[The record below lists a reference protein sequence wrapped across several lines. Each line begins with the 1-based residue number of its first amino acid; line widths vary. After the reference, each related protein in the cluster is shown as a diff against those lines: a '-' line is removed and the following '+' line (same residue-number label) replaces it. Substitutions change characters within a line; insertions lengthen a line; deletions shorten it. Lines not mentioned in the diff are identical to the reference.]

1 MHDNP
6 TELFDQ
12 LYRDNQAKVYKLA
25 LGLTGNAHDA
35 EEITQEAFFRAF
47 RSYNGF
53 RGESSFFTWIYRITL
68 NAANDY
74 MKHRAKFPVHALTED
89 LGFSLEEILD
99 PDASSNPE
107 TELLA
112 NQAKIKCLHS
122 LTECLRANE
131 RKVFCLAI
139 TLGLPH
145 KQVAAI
151 LDCSPASVKT
161 ILHRAKK
168 RWMGYMEDRCGLIKE
183 SNPCTCKQWVRFGL
197 SQGWINQPVSVAL
210 RPPAAVQAREEIAGL
225 RTLRDL
231 YQELYLE
238 SADDSFVKR
247 MREGIKNH
255 EWEIFS

>member
-1 MHDNP
+1 MPDKP
-6 TELFDQ
+6 AELFDQ
-12 LYRDNQAKVYKLA
+12 LYRDNQARVYKLA

-47 RSYNGF
+47 RSYHAF
-53 RGESSFFTWIYRITL
+53 REESSFFTWIYRITL
-68 NAANDY
+68 NVANDY
-74 MKHRAKFPVHALTED
+74 LKQRAKFPVHALTED

-99 PDASSNPE
+99 PDAANNPE

-112 NQAKIKCLHS
+112 CQARIKCLHS
-122 LTECLRANE
+122 LTECLQANQ

-139 TLGLPH
+139 TLALPH
-145 KQVAAI
+145 KQVADI

-161 ILHRAKK
+161 TLHRAKK

-197 SQGWINQPVSVAL
+197 SQGWINKPVSTDP
-210 RPPAAVQAREEIAGL
+210 RPPAAVQARKEIARL

-238 SADDSFVKR
+238 AADDSFVMR
-247 MREGIKNH
+247 MREGIKNR